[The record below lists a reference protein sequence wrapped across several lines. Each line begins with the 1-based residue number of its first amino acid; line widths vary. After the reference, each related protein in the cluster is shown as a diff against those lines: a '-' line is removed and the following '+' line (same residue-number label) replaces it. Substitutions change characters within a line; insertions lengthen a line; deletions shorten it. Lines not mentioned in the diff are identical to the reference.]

1 MGEKNNKRMKVL
13 HVNTS
18 DIQGGAARA
27 AFRLNKA
34 LNKLN
39 VNSKMLVQSKAGDDI
54 NVKSVAET
62 KIQKGLA
69 KIRPYYDMLPLE
81 LYKNRQKGPFS
92 VARTGVDICK
102 NNYVKETDLINL
114 HWINASFLSL
124 KSIKKLNQLHKPI
137 VWTLHDMW
145 PFTGGCHYS
154 GGCTKYKEK
163 CGQCPMLNSSKDRD
177 LTRRIWERKKNY
189 YNNLNLTIVTCSTWL
204 AQCAKDSSLFND
216 LRIEV
221 IPNSVDINIFKP
233 IKKEIARDILDLPRN
248 KYLILFGAMS
258 ATSDKRKGF
267 HYLNKALGKIEND
280 YPQIKDDIEL
290 LVFGASYSED
300 INKLSIK
307 TNFLGRLND
316 EHSLALCYSAADI
329 FVTPSLEDNLP
340 NTIMESLSC
349 GTPVVGFKI
358 GGIPDMIKHKHNGY
372 LAEYKSVDD
381 LAQGICWMLE
391 DKKRLIDM
399 GKKARQKVL
408 DSYTYDIV
416 GNKYLKLYKEL
427 LDEYQ

>member
-1 MGEKNNKRMKVL
+1 MKVL
-13 HVNTS
+13 LISTS

-27 AFRLNKA
+27 VFRLNRA
-34 LNKLN
+34 LNKLKVDSN
-39 VNSKMLVQSKAGDDI
+39 MLVQSKTGDDVT
-54 NVKSVAET
+54 VKSVAET
-62 KIQKGLA
+62 KIQKVVA
-69 KIRPYYDMLPLE
+69 KIRPYYDLLPLK
-81 LYKNRQKGPFS
+81 LYKNRQKALFS

-102 NNYVKETDLINL
+102 NKYAKEADLINL
-114 HWINASFLSL
+114 HWINGWFLSL
-124 KSIKKLNQLHKPI
+124 KSIKKLNHLNKPI

-163 CGQCPMLNSSKDRD
+163 CGQCPILNSSKDRD
-177 LTRRIWERKKNY
+177 LTRRIWEKKNKY
-189 YNNLNLTIVTCSTWL
+189 YKNLNLTIVTCSTWL
-204 AQCAKDSSLFND
+204 AQCAQNSSLFHD

-221 IPNSVDINIFKP
+221 IPNSVDINIYKP
-233 IKKEIARDILDLPRN
+233 IKKEIARDILNLPQH
-248 KYLILFGAMS
+248 KYSILFGAMS

-267 HYLNKALGKIEND
+267 DYLNRALNKIKATYPELKDKIEL
-280 YPQIKDDIEL
+280 II
-290 LVFGASYSED
+290 FGASYSED
-300 INKLSIK
+300 IDNLSFK
-307 TNFLGRLND
+307 THFLGRLND

-329 FVTPSLEDNLP
+329 FITPSLEDNLP

-358 GGIPDMIKHKHNGY
+358 GGIPDMIEHKHNGY

-391 DKKRLIDM
+391 NTSRLIDL
-399 GKKARQKVL
+399 GQNARQKVL
-408 DSYTYDIV
+408 DNYNYDTV

-427 LDEYQ
+427 LNEDQYK

>member
-1 MGEKNNKRMKVL
+1 MNV
-13 HVNTS
+13 VQISTS

-27 AFRLNKA
+27 AFRLNQA

-39 VNSKMLVQSKAGDDI
+39 VNSKMLVQSKTGDDVS
-54 NVKSVAET
+54 VKSVAET
-62 KIQKGLA
+62 KIQKGLT
-69 KIRPYYDMLPLE
+69 KIRPYYDMLHLK
-81 LYKNRQKGPFS
+81 LYKNIQKGPFS
-92 VARTGVDICK
+92 VAGIGVDICK

-114 HWINASFLSL
+114 HWINAGFLSL
-124 KSIKKLNQLHKPI
+124 KSIKKLNQLNKPI

-163 CGQCPMLNSSKDRD
+163 CGQCPMLNSNKDRD
-177 LTRRIWERKKNY
+177 LTRRIWGKKNKY
-189 YNNLNLTIVTCSTWL
+189 YKNLNLTIVTCSTWL

-216 LRIEV
+216 LGIEV

-233 IKKEIARDILDLPRN
+233 IKKEIARDILNLPQNR
-248 KYLILFGAMS
+248 YLLLFGAMS
-258 ATSDKRKGF
+258 AISDKRKGF
-267 HYLNKALGKIEND
+267 YYLNEALGKIKKD

-300 INKLSIK
+300 INNLSIK

-316 EHSLALCYSAADI
+316 EQSIALCYSAADI
-329 FVTPSLEDNLP
+329 FITPSLEDNLP

-358 GGIPDMIKHKHNGY
+358 GGIPDMIGHKQNGY

-381 LAQGICWMLE
+381 LAQGIYWMLE
-391 DKKRLIDM
+391 DKKRLIDL
-399 GKKARQKVL
+399 GQNARQKVL
-408 DSYTYDIV
+408 DNYTYDIV
-416 GNKYLKLYKEL
+416 GNRYLKLYKQL

>member
-1 MGEKNNKRMKVL
+1 MKVL
-13 HVNTS
+13 HINSS

-27 AFRLNKA
+27 AFRLNRA

-39 VNSKMLVQSKAGDDI
+39 TNSKMLVQFKAGDDI
-54 NVKSVAET
+54 TIKSIIKT

-69 KIRPYYDMLPLE
+69 IIRPHYDMLPLK
-81 LYKNRQKGPFS
+81 LFKNRQKGPFS

-102 NNYVKETDLINL
+102 NEYAKEADLINL
-114 HWINASFLSL
+114 HWINGGFLSL
-124 KSIKKLNQLHKPI
+124 KAIKKLNQLNKPI

-154 GGCTKYKEK
+154 GGCAKYREK

-177 LTRRIWERKKNY
+177 LTRRIWKRKKNH
-189 YNNLNLTIVTCSTWL
+189 YNNLNLTIVACSNWL

-221 IPNSVDINIFKP
+221 IPNSVDINVFKP
-233 IKKEIARDILDLPRN
+233 IKKEIARGILNLPQN
-248 KYLILFGAMS
+248 KNLLLFGAAS

-267 HYLNKALGKIEND
+267 YYLNEALGKIKDD

-300 INKLSIK
+300 INNLSIK

-316 EHSLALCYSAADI
+316 EHSLALCYCAADI
-329 FVTPSLEDNLP
+329 FITPSLEDNLP

-349 GTPVVGFKI
+349 GTPVVGFKT
-358 GGIPDMIKHKHNGY
+358 GGIPDMIEHKQNGY
-372 LAEYKSVDD
+372 LAEYKSADS
-381 LAQGICWMLE
+381 LARGIYWMLE
-391 DKKRLIDM
+391 DQDRLIDF
-399 GKKARQKVL
+399 GDTARQKVL
-408 DSYTYDIV
+408 DNYTYDIV

-427 LDEYQ
+427 LNQNK

>member
-1 MGEKNNKRMKVL
+1 MKVL

-27 AFRLNKA
+27 AFRLNQA

-62 KIQKGLA
+62 KMQKGLA
-69 KIRPYYDMLPLE
+69 KIRPYYEVLFLE
-81 LYKNRQKGPFS
+81 LYKNRQKAPFS

-102 NNYVKETDLINL
+102 NKYVKKADLINF
-114 HWINASFLSL
+114 HWINGGFLSI
-124 KSIKKLNQLHKPI
+124 KNIKKLGYLYKPT

-154 GGCTKYKEK
+154 EGCTKYKEN
-163 CGQCPMLNSSKDRD
+163 CGQCPILNSGKDRD
-177 LTRRIWERKKNY
+177 LTRRIWEKKNKFY
-189 YNNLNLTIVTCSTWL
+189 KNLNLTIVTCSNWL
-204 AQCAKDSSLFND
+204 AQCAKDSSLFKD

-233 IKKEIARDILDLPRN
+233 IKKEIARDILNIPHN
-248 KYLILFGAMS
+248 KYLLLFGAAS

-267 HYLNKALGKIEND
+267 SYLNRALNKIKVTYPELKDKIEL
-280 YPQIKDDIEL
+280 II
-290 LVFGASYSED
+290 FGASYSED

-316 EHSLALCYSAADI
+316 DYSLALCYSAADM
-329 FVTPSLEDNLP
+329 FVGPSLEEAFGL
-340 NTIMESLSC
+340 TYTEAMACS
-349 GTPVVGFKI
+349 TPCVAFDYSGPKDI
-358 GGIPDMIKHKHNGY
+358 INHKQNGY
-372 LAEYKSVDD
+372 LAEYKFADD

-391 DKKRLIDM
+391 DKSRLIDL
-399 GKKARQKVL
+399 GKNARQKVL
-408 DSYTYDIV
+408 DNYTYDIV

-427 LDEYQ
+427 LNQS

>member
-1 MGEKNNKRMKVL
+1 MKVL
-13 HVNTS
+13 LISTS

-34 LNKLN
+34 LSKLN

-54 NVKSVAET
+54 NIKSVAET

-69 KIRPYYDMLPLE
+69 KIRPYYDMLPLK
-81 LYKNRQKGPFS
+81 LYKNRGAGPFS
-92 VARTGVDICK
+92 VARIGVDIC
-102 NNYVKETDLINL
+102 NNKFAKEVDLINL
-114 HWINASFLSL
+114 HWINGGFLSL

-137 VWTLHDMW
+137 MWTLHDMW

-154 GGCTKYKEK
+154 GGCTKYKKK
-163 CGQCPMLNSSKDRD
+163 CGKCPILNLNKDRD
-177 LTRRIWERKKNY
+177 LTRRIWEKKNKY
-189 YNNLNLTIVTCSTWL
+189 YKNINLTIVTCSNWL
-204 AQCAKDSSLFND
+204 AQCARDSSLFND

-233 IKKEIARDILDLPRN
+233 IKREIARHILNLPKN

-267 HYLNKALGKIEND
+267 SYLNKALHKIKII
-280 YPQIKDDIEL
+280 YPELKDRIEL
-290 LVFGASYSED
+290 IIFGASYSED
-300 INKLSIK
+300 IDNLSFK
-307 TNFLGRLND
+307 THFLGRLND

-329 FVTPSLEDNLP
+329 FTTPSLEDNLP

-349 GTPVVGFKI
+349 GTPVVGFKT
-358 GGIPDMIKHKHNGY
+358 GGIPDMIEHKQNGY
-372 LAEYKSVDD
+372 LAGYKSVDD
-381 LAQGICWMLE
+381 LVRGICWMLE
-391 DKKRLIDM
+391 DKNKLTNL
-399 GKKARQKVL
+399 GKNARQKVL
-408 DSYTYDIV
+408 DNYTYNIV

-427 LDEYQ
+427 LNQ